1 MVATQSCMLP
11 IGTIAPR
18 FSLEDVTSKEI
29 VELKSGDKSKGYL
42 VAFICNHCPYV
53 IHLLNHLPIEF
64 NRLQENGIKVFAI
77 SSNDIENY
85 PQDSPEAMQQLAQDY
100 NFKFPYLYDKN
111 QEVAASY
118 TAACTP
124 DFFLFDENL
133 SLFYRGRYDSSR
145 PGSDKVV
152 SGEDLLGAVDCL
164 LNKRRYLRSNY
175 QALVVI
181 LNGNPG
187 MSPLIFKQNKSVIYY
202 LVVIT

>member
-64 NRLQENGIKVFAI
+64 NRLQENGIKVYAI

-85 PQDSPEAMQQLAQDY
+85 PQDSPGAMQQLAQDY
-100 NFKFPYLYDKN
+100 NFKFPYLYDEN
-111 QEVAASY
+111 QEVASSY

-164 LNKRRYLRSNY
+164 LNEKKVPEEQLPSIGCN
-175 QALVVI
+175 I
-181 LNGNPG
+181 KWKPG
-187 MSPLIFKQNKSVIYY
+187 HEPFYFQTK
-202 LVVIT
+202 

>member
-85 PQDSPEAMQQLAQDY
+85 PQDSPGAMQQLAQDY
-100 NFKFPYLYDKN
+100 NFKFPYLYDEN
-111 QEVAASY
+111 QEVAVSY

-164 LNKRRYLRSNY
+164 LNEKKVPEEQLPSIGCN
-175 QALVVI
+175 I
-181 LNGNPG
+181 KWKPG
-187 MSPLIFKQNKSVIYY
+187 HEPSYFQTK
-202 LVVIT
+202 

>member
-29 VELKSGDKSKGYL
+29 VELKSGDNSKGYL
-42 VAFICNHCPYV
+42 IAFICNHCPYV
-53 IHLLNHLPIEF
+53 IHLLDHLPTKF
-64 NRLQENGIKVFAI
+64 NWLQENGIKVYAI

-100 NFKFPYLYDKN
+100 NFKFPYLYDEN

-164 LNKRRYLRSNY
+164 LNKKKVPEEQLPSIGCN
-175 QALVVI
+175 I
-181 LNGNPG
+181 KWKPG
-187 MSPLIFKQNKSVIYY
+187 HEPSYFKTK
-202 LVVIT
+202 

>member
-85 PQDSPEAMQQLAQDY
+85 PQDSPGAMQLLAQDY
-100 NFKFPYLYDKN
+100 NFKFPYLYDEN
-111 QEVAASY
+111 QEVASSY

-164 LNKRRYLRSNY
+164 LNEKKVPEEQLPSIGCN
-175 QALVVI
+175 I
-181 LNGNPG
+181 KWKTGNEP
-187 MSPLIFKQNKSVIYY
+187 SYFQTK
-202 LVVIT
+202 

>member
-42 VAFICNHCPYV
+42 VAFICNHCPFV

-85 PQDSPEAMQQLAQDY
+85 PQDSPGAMQQLAQDY
-100 NFKFPYLYDKN
+100 NFKFPYLYDEN
-111 QEVAASY
+111 QEVAVSY

-152 SGEDLLGAVDCL
+152 SGEDLLSAVDCL
-164 LNKRRYLRSNY
+164 LNEKKVPEEQLPSIGCN
-175 QALVVI
+175 I
-181 LNGNPG
+181 KWKPG
-187 MSPLIFKQNKSVIYY
+187 HEPSYFQTK
-202 LVVIT
+202 